1 MVMLIS
7 SKTVDLV
14 GGAATLA
21 YPDRSGSV
29 VVRDA
34 CIPQMRM
41 SFRDRCHQSPGLE
54 DFDVRPGTFS
64 RPRICR
70 RLIACGSEGDSMG
83 PIRPVPTSRSVA
95 DRLLTG
101 SARRR

>member
-29 VVRDA
+29 VGRDA
-34 CIPQMRM
+34 FIPQMRM
-41 SFRDRCHQSPGLE
+41 SFRDGCHQSPGLE
-54 DFDVRPGTFS
+54 DFDARPGTFF
-64 RPRICR
+64 RPRTCR
-70 RLIACGSEGDSMG
+70 RLITCGSDEDAMDL
-83 PIRPVPTSRSVA
+83 IRPVPTSRSVS
-95 DRLLTG
+95 DRLRTG